1 MSLLLGLDFGTGG
14 VRVGLFDL
22 ERRAIVATAEETYA
36 TAHPRLGWAEQSP
49 DDWWDALGRASRRM
63 MQQAGHPEVAA
74 ISVATTASTV
84 VACSRDGRPLRP
96 ALLWMD
102 CRAGAEAARTAASG
116 HPVMAYSGGG
126 DAAEWLVPKAMWLA
140 RHEPEVY
147 DSAEVICECV
157 DWINF
162 RLTGV
167 WVGSRMNATCKW
179 NYDGAGQRFHP
190 ELYEQLGAPGLADR
204 MPSRIVPVGQP
215 IERLAA
221 AASEHLGLPSRPILA
236 QGGIDAHIGMLG
248 ANTIDPGTLLMIGG
262 TSVVHLFHLPAE
274 RPVPGFWGPY
284 PHALIDDLWM
294 VEGGQVSAGS
304 AITWLCGRIF
314 QIDEAGQKQLIEAAS
329 ALPVDGTGLMTLDYF
344 MGNRTP
350 YRDPHLRG
358 AVLGLSLAHDR
369 ASLYRSMIESIALGS
384 ANVIAQARDIGVP
397 VDHIVSAGGYAKN
410 SLWLRATVD
419 AIGLPVHLAAEEN
432 LTIVGTAAA
441 AATGIGLFPDL
452 RTAAAAVVRLGRC
465 IEPDMQAHAVY
476 AEALDRYR
484 GVTGLLTDTLHDL
497 STRAEHRG
505 SPVRPA
511 PVMRTPPHSGPHSG
525 PHSLQPEQSAHAAA
539 G

>member
-22 ERRAIVATAEETYA
+22 ERRAIVATAEETYR
-36 TAHPRLGWAEQSP
+36 TTHPRLGWAEQSP
-49 DDWWDALGRASRRM
+49 SDWWEALGRACRRM
-63 MQQAGHPEVAA
+63 MRDAGTPEVVAVA
-74 ISVATTASTV
+74 VATTASTV
-84 VACSRDGRPLRP
+84 VACRRDGTPLRP

-102 CRAGAEAARTAASG
+102 CRAGKEAGRTAESG

-140 RHEPEVY
+140 RNEPQVY
-147 DSAEVICECV
+147 ETAEIICECV

-162 RLTGV
+162 RLSGA

-179 NYDGAGQRFHP
+179 NYDGVQQRFHP
-190 ELYEQLGAPGLADR
+190 ELYEALGASGLADR
-204 MPSRIVPVGQP
+204 LPSRIVPVGQA
-215 IERLAA
+215 IDRLTLDAA
-221 AASEHLGLPSRPILA
+221 AHLGLQECPVLA

-262 TSVVHLFHLPAE
+262 TSVVHLFHLPE
-274 RPVPGFWGPY
+274 QRPVPGFWGPY
-284 PHALIDDLWM
+284 PHALIEELWM

-304 AITWLCGRIF
+304 VLSWLSQQIF
-314 QIDEAGQKQLIEAAS
+314 QLDEAGTRQLIEAAS
-329 ALPVDGTGLMTLDYF
+329 ALPVDGSGLMTLDYF

-358 AVLGLSLAHDR
+358 AILGLSLGHDR
-369 ASLYRSMIESIALGS
+369 ASMYRSMTESVALAS
-384 ANVIAQARDIGVP
+384 ANVVEQATGLGVP
-397 VDHIVSAGGYAKN
+397 VDHIVSAGGYCKN
-410 SLWLRATVD
+410 PLWLRATVD

-441 AATGIGLFPDL
+441 AATGVGLFPDL
-452 RTAAAAVVRLGRC
+452 RAAAAAVTRLGRC
-465 IEPDMQAHAVY
+465 IEPDPAAHAIY

-484 GVTGLLTDTLHDL
+484 HVTGLLTGTLHDL
-497 STRAEHRG
+497 CAQADKG
-505 SPVRPA
+505 
-511 PVMRTPPHSGPHSG
+511 
-525 PHSLQPEQSAHAAA
+525 AHVAAS
-539 G
+539 